1 MVGRA
6 RQVRTD
12 LPAVAAKLIV
22 RHLLH
27 LVVQFTQLVHQVAAA
42 GVLNAHAAPAFLF
55 NGAQAA
61 LGQRRAGGKRS
72 PHIAAAF
79 GSLGCLCLH
88 ISQKDRLLSR
98 DSGAFALNQS
108 MRRCFD
114 R

>member
-61 LGQRRAGGKRS
+61 LGQRRAGAADGGLRVQRARHGLAEGKVQ
-72 PHIAAAF
+72 
-79 GSLGCLCLH
+79 CLRVGVLDGQH
-88 ISQKDRLLSR
+88 L
-98 DSGAFALNQS
+98 AL
-108 MRRCFD
+108 RRVRPQVF
-114 R
+114 